1 MKNRLRSR
9 KVLCLRL
16 ENYLWCWRRKWT
28 EYLGDRWGTVCGRRH
43 KITWLREEER
53 KQYLLLK
60 KKKRERICL
69 RRRNRI

>member
-1 MKNRLRSR
+1 MFEVR
-9 KVLCLRL
+9 KLPLVL
-16 ENYLWCWRRKWT
+16 EKKM

-60 KKKRERICL
+60 KKEREDL
-69 RRRNRI
+69 P